1 MSLNCRSILLTLL
14 LLATAGTALG
24 ADAEGDR
31 AVHYPLTM
39 ARVQAFYDA
48 QLKLIEAAVRD
59 PKLGDAVEMDASEPT
74 AKTIA
79 RLEAQPAIKKALAEA
94 GLTPQQYVYTSVAY
108 MGAAF
113 GVIYQQNAHGKL
125 DKAYDADNVAFFK
138 AHKATLEA
146 MAKKVQQ
153 QAQALAGDD

>member
-1 MSLNCRSILLTLL
+1 MSLHCRSIVLTLL

-31 AVHYPLTM
+31 ALHYPLTM
-39 ARVQAFYDA
+39 GRVQAFYDA
-48 QLKLIEAAVRD
+48 QLKLMQVAMHD
-59 PKLGDAVEMDASEPT
+59 PALGDAIETNASEPT

-94 GLTPQQYVYTSVAY
+94 GLTPRQYVYTSVAY

-113 GVIYQQNAHGKL
+113 GVLYQQNAHGKP

-138 AHKATLEA
+138 AHKAALDA
-146 MAKKVQQ
+146 MANKVQQ

>member
-1 MSLNCRSILLTLL
+1 MPLNRRSILLTLL
-14 LLATAGTALG
+14 LLAAAGTALG
-24 ADAEGDR
+24 TDAEGDR

-48 QLKLIEAAVRD
+48 QLKLIEAAVHD
-59 PKLGDAVEMDASEPT
+59 PKLGDAVETDASEPT

-79 RLEAQPAIKKALAEA
+79 RLEAQPAIRKALAEA

-108 MGAAF
+108 MSAAF
-113 GVIYQQNAHGKL
+113 GVLYQQNTHGKL
-125 DKAYDADNVAFFK
+125 DEAYDPANVAFFR

-146 MAKKVQQ
+146 MATRVQQ
-153 QAQALAGDD
+153 QAQALAGGD